1 MKKNF
6 KKNILL
12 FALATSLTVASFT
25 FVFSI
30 PNDYGSSFN
39 YISSS
44 KDAISDGD
52 ESKITAFTTKSKEQ
66 IGDDWGKYNAN
77 DISNDLIKEILIP
90 NIDAQFYIQKNTQ
103 TDDAVTQGY
112 VTFYVYQKITTYKNG
127 VPTGSKEEKLTPF
140 SGWENDSGSDS
151 ELWSTKKQSGLT
163 GFVKAVKYSFS
174 WNSDENIA
182 DFLKSNTKTVAD
194 LKADTKSISSI
205 LKTNF
210 VSSSSVLPEGTT
222 FQIDNADIANAA
234 NYGVAKVTVTFQSNS
249 SSTTNWEN
257 GIYPGGTN
265 NSVTRVF
272 RGFPV
277 SSTSNSNQVE
287 IVTQSVNDI
296 VNSSIDQN
304 SLTNLGLSD
313 YVINPSSVKLKDLLP
328 SQIASLSEL
337 QLKQLF
343 LGEDGSQYLTFT
355 NSKPAIRMTYM
366 GKDIYDNDFATATGL
381 DKTYQ
386 NGQEINVTKNMMISS
401 VNANPNDLDGSMTL
415 SYIYSTYDVFTN
427 SILENQIGSINF
439 PAGSFR
445 ANPEAGQNLFF
456 NFKTLDQLSFSSA
469 DTVLNN
475 FTNNS
480 GNTDYLKALSNSF
493 INGSNYAY
501 SRDRQLS
508 IVSNGN
514 NKITVTVTYQ
524 NFNGNVYTEGSSK
537 QYGLSQT
544 QTYTFS
550 GNSANVTWKN
560 QASVESQISNYQ
572 NLTPSELC
580 NLISEGI
587 ISEDIFLNN
596 ASSYSVL
603 FIPDSSN
610 GNLVVQATDNSGN
623 SDTQFFV
630 GLKKL
635 DTETTP
641 VLDFSWISNNDIATS
656 LLSIPIQNITVNE
669 VITHY
674 LSKIPYFSNQG
685 LNASNVEI
693 TPNADGTLTVNV
705 TLSNWNESVPNTT
718 SSAQTFS
725 TTLKGF
731 VTYGVNNK
739 NSYISPLDLTVLLSA
754 VFASVISVTLIAI
767 LVFTIL
773 KRKKI
778 SKLSKK
784 KFDK

>member
-6 KKNILL
+6 KKRISVFAIATTMILIST
-12 FALATSLTVASFT
+12 ALSFT
-25 FVFSI
+25 FYS
-30 PNDYGSSFN
+30 NDKMSFN
-39 YISSS
+39 YVSSS
-44 KDAISDGD
+44 KNAIGTTT
-52 ESKITAFTTKSKEQ
+52 ESEIKSFTTKTQ
-66 IGDDWGKYNAN
+66 AQMGDDWGKYNASE
-77 DISNDLIKEILIP
+77 ITNDLLKSVLVP
-90 NIDAQFYIQKNTQ
+90 DIDAQFYVQKGNQ
-103 TDDAVTQGY
+103 TAESITQGY
-112 VTFYVYQKITTYKNG
+112 VTFYVYQKITTYKDG
-127 VPTGSKEEKLTPF
+127 VATSSVDKKLNPF
-140 SGWENDSGSDS
+140 SGWGDGGSDTTLWTTKNKT
-151 ELWSTKKQSGLT
+151 ELN
-163 GFVKAVKYSFS
+163 GFIKAVKYSFS
-174 WNSDENIA
+174 WNSDDNIA
-182 DFLKSNTKTVAD
+182 DFLKSNTKTVTD
-194 LKADTKSISSI
+194 LNKDTTNVQSII
-205 LKTNF
+205 KTNF

-222 FQIDNADIANAA
+222 LKIETATSITNAEQYGIAQ
-234 NYGVAKVTVTFQSNS
+234 VTVTFPATSN
-249 SSTTNWEN
+249 TATNWEDN
-257 GIYPGGTN
+257 TYPGNSN
-265 NSVTRVF
+265 NTVTRIF
-272 RGFPV
+272 RGFPA
-277 SSTSNSNQVE
+277 SGTNSNEVQ
-287 IVTQSVNDI
+287 IATHSINDI
-296 VNSSIDQN
+296 ITASISENNLQQ
-304 SLTNLGLSD
+304 LGLSD
-313 YVINPSSVKLKDLLP
+313 YVINPTKTTLRDLLP
-328 SQIASLSEL
+328 SQIASLSEP

-343 LGEDGSQYLTFT
+343 LNENSSNYITFSDG
-355 NSKPAIRMTYM
+355 KPAIRMTYM
-366 GKDIYDNDFATATGL
+366 GKDIYDNDFATVTGL
-381 DKTYQ
+381 NKTYQ
-386 NGQEINVTKNMMISS
+386 NGKEVDITKDMMISS
-401 VNANPNDLDGSMTL
+401 VNVNPNDLDGSMTL

-456 NFKTLDQLSFSSA
+456 NFKTLGQLSFSSA
-469 DTVLNN
+469 TSIMNN
-475 FTNNS
+475 YNNNS
-480 GNTDYLKALSNSF
+480 GNEDYLKALSNSF

-501 SRDRQLS
+501 SRDRKLS
-508 IVSNGN
+508 ITSSGN
-514 NKITVTVTYQ
+514 NVTVTVTYQ

-550 GNSANVTWKN
+550 GSSANVTWKN
-560 QASVESQISNYQ
+560 QTSVESQISNYQ

-587 ISEDIFLNN
+587 ISQDIFLNN

-656 LLSIPIQNITVNE
+656 LLSIPIQNITVND

-685 LNASNVEI
+685 LNASNVKI
-693 TPNADGTLTVNV
+693 TPNTDGTLTVNV

-739 NSYISPLDLTVLLSA
+739 NSYVSPLDLTVLLSA